1 MWWWCRF
8 TAIDFRLSPNGIFVN
23 EHSIWISII
32 ENVNWLVKG
41 IFITQGSPF
50 VGNMSKHVKTC
61 QNVVQLF
68 QFLLFP
74 CELILKYHIR
84 DLPIWGQGALVPSGC
99 VFLFF
104 PFDSKLSSAVFI
116 HCGWHFKRSKI
127 ITHFNFRR
135 ICWCTERCRH
145 SGEDEPFLKSINI
158 WSSAKE
164 LQSRIR
170 SSCAYF
176 LLHQPTQAWSFERQ
190 SAAS

>member
-1 MWWWCRF
+1 MVMQVHGNRF
-8 TAIDFRLSPNGIFVN
+8 QTIAKWDFRQRTFDLNFN
-23 EHSIWISII
+23 
-32 ENVNWLVKG
+32 NWKCKL
-41 IFITQGSPF
+41 TRERHLHHARQPF
-50 VGNMSKHVKTC
+50 CRKHVKTC
-61 QNVVQLF
+61 QNMSKRSTT
-68 QFLLFP
+68 FP
-74 CELILKYHIR
+74 VSTLSLWI
-84 DLPIWGQGALVPSGC
+84 DLEISHSRFADLGSGSIGALWLC
-99 VFLFF
+99 FLFFF

-127 ITHFNFRR
+127 ITHFNLRR

-145 SGEDEPFLKSINI
+145 SGQDEPFLKSINI

>member
-1 MWWWCRF
+1 MVMQVHGNRF
-8 TAIDFRLSPNGIFVN
+8 QTIAKWDFRQRTFDLKFN
-23 EHSIWISII
+23 
-32 ENVNWLVKG
+32 NWKCKLTRERHLHHARQPFCRKQVK
-41 IFITQGSPF
+41 TCQ
-50 VGNMSKHVKTC
+50 TC

-135 ICWCTERCRH
+135 LCWCTERCRH